1 MATKPAPTKQMPIDA
16 GSGRIVTAQ
25 YAKTHPKT
33 TVVLTVPAGKQVKP
47 K

>member
-1 MATKPAPTKQMPIDA
+1 MAESKPIKLPKSAITGKF
-16 GSGRIVTAQ
+16 VTAD

-33 TVVLTVPAGKQVKP
+33 TVVVTKK

>member
-1 MATKPAPTKQMPIDA
+1 MSKKSSTRKVNRSSITGKFVKD
-16 GSGRIVTAQ
+16 S

-33 TVVLTVPAGKQVKP
+33 TETEKVRTNTKK

>member
-1 MATKPAPTKQMPIDA
+1 MATKPSQTKQMPISA
-16 GSGRIVTAQ
+16 VTGRIVTPE

-33 TVVLTVPAGKQVKP
+33 TVVMTVPVGKPTKS